1 MNSQYIRRENNIVM
15 TKAIIFTPSAKD
27 RRIKF
32 YIPYQA
38 IEWRKQVKKLNT
50 SFYHKPQQLWSIEN
64 KAALLINL
72 KNIFRGEFISKDYI
86 PRKQLPTKDL
96 SQESLDILANLEK
109 KIVLKGYSEHT
120 RKSYRGAMIR
130 FLSFFENRD
139 LEQLRKEEIE
149 GFIYTLKTKYKISDN
164 YQITM
169 ISAIK
174 FYYEYVLKK
183 PREYYNLTRPKKSK
197 SLPNVLS
204 SDEIIRILSVPK
216 SIKHRAILYTIYS
229 AGLRLNEV
237 ITLRIID
244 VHSENGQLF
253 IKGAK
258 GKKDR
263 YTVLS
268 QATLDILRVYYS
280 AHKPSYWLFEG
291 SAGGQYSKS
300 SVQKIFRRA
309 VKDANINPW
318 ATVHTLRHSFATHLM
333 QHGTS
338 MRQVQALLGHSSS
351 KTTEIYTHV
360 MNMSNKTVMSPLD
373 RIRKEVHR

>member
-1 MNSQYIRRENNIVM
+1 M
-15 TKAIIFTPSAKD
+15 TKAIIFTPSTKD

-32 YIPYQA
+32 YIPYEA
-38 IEWRKQVKKLNT
+38 LEWRKQVKKLNT

-64 KAALLINL
+64 KVALMIKL
-72 KNIFRGEFISKDYI
+72 KNIFGGEFISKDYI

-96 SQESLDILANLEK
+96 SQESFDILANLEK
-109 KIVLKGYSEHT
+109 KIVLKGYSEYT

-149 GFIYTLKTKYKISDN
+149 GFIYTLKSKYKISDS

-183 PREYYNLTRPKKSK
+183 PREYYDLTRPKKSK

-237 ITLRIID
+237 INLRIID

-253 IKGAK
+253 IRGAK

-291 SAGGQYSKS
+291 SDGGQYSKS